1 MSTTTPT
8 VVNVNNM
15 LKLSSA
21 NGKIGGSTLLFHKF
35 DPPTLTLEHTTM
47 DTWDANGNRLPNNGG
62 GTNALQGEWGLTR
75 VMDTTGDLWTWF
87 SDTNKNGMAAEQDNL
102 TITILANDGTTTLA
116 TWTFNNTT
124 PISYSQGGQDANS
137 NAIMTE
143 SIRFYST
150 DIQYQPGG

>member
-1 MSTTTPT
+1 
-8 VVNVNNM
+8 
-15 LKLSSA
+15 
-21 NGKIGGSTLLFHKF
+21 
-35 DPPTLTLEHTTM
+35 
-47 DTWDANGNRLPNNGG
+47 
-62 GTNALQGEWGLTR
+62 